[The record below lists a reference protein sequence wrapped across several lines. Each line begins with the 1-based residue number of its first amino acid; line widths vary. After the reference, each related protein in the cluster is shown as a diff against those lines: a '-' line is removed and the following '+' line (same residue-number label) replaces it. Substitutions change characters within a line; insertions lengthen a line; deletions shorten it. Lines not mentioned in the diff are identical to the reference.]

1 MKQPIRLFGIGLL
14 TAGIIMLGVYFF
26 TNGNIQTADNLSDE
40 ELVTLVE
47 DKGYHVLTNSEYIAV
62 SVDEV
67 EDEVE
72 DEATAAKNEQQPDTK
87 AKSAEDKSDNNED
100 KQENQNADKEDK
112 NKAKQND
119 DKKQAADKEKNKED
133 EKKTFT
139 VNIKEGMPSSE
150 ISDQLEA
157 NDIIDDA
164 AKFNAY
170 LEDNDYSQKVQLG
183 KFKVSSDMSLKE
195 IAEAITK

>member
-62 SVDEV
+62 SVDE
-67 EDEVE
+67 

-87 AKSAEDKSDNNED
+87 AKFAEDKSDNNED

-112 NKAKQND
+112 NKAKQNN

>member
-62 SVDEV
+62 SVDE
-67 EDEVE
+67 
-72 DEATAAKNEQQPDTK
+72 DEATAAKKQQQPGTK
-87 AKSAEDKSDNNED
+87 ANSAENKSDNNEE
-100 KQENQNADKEDK
+100 KQENQNANREDK

-119 DKKQAADKEKNKED
+119 DKKQAADKEENKED

-164 AKFNAY
+164 AKFSAY

-183 KFKVSSDMSLKE
+183 KFKVSSDMSLQE